1 MTGSFSVE
9 GAKVCVAGQRSRTDP
24 KRTFPLDCSRFSV
37 RAPMRG
43 PVTSS
48 AKLEREA
55 KPLYRRRPE
64 RNEESEPLHVPRQAD
79 PSRARELLRG
89 EAGKIVNAGT
99 RDPGNAA
106 TIPEIA
112 VGIERKGG
120 QDAPPPMRWPRE
132 RFVCVM
138 VRRVE
143 SHPHAVDMRS
153 RSKCNPGIA
162 DQTIAVECSER
173 HISPG
178 QRAMN
183 EFGVHVEFR
192 IASRLQEFLRPED
205 PDRDAVWKMRL
216 GERPDEISYQY
227 PLDV

>member
-1 MTGSFSVE
+1 MSAFRRKWTLGND
-9 GAKVCVAGQRSRTDP
+9 RYRP
-24 KRTFPLDCSRFSV
+24 KADISADCSRFLV
-37 RAPMRG
+37 RAPIRG

-55 KPLYRRRPE
+55 RPLYRRRPE
-64 RNEESEPLHVPRQAD
+64 RNEESEPLHVSRQAD
-79 PSRARELLRG
+79 PSRAGDLLRG

-106 TIPEIA
+106 TIPKIA

-120 QDAPPPMRWPRE
+120 QDAPPPMRRPRE
-132 RFVCVM
+132 RVVCVM
-138 VRRVE
+138 VRRAE

-153 RSKCNPGIA
+153 GSKCNPGIA
-162 DQTIAVECSER
+162 DQTIAIECSER

-192 IASRLQEFLRPED
+192 IASRLQEFLRPDD
-205 PDRDAVWKMRL
+205 PDGDAVWKMRL
-216 GERPDEISYQY
+216 GERPDQISYQY
-227 PLDV
+227 PFDV